1 MDMVELIKIY
11 DSKLTDTFCKQLI
24 DLFELPDTL
33 KLPGKVGPKLNIN
46 ANLKHTLEYKIQSTI
61 SPESQWYGI
70 DSVINSI
77 LSPTINDYI
86 AEINTNIPFIRH
98 NELVDTGFQIQKY
111 KANEG
116 HYKAYHNDF
125 AIFDENPEYY
135 RILTFIFYLNDVDE
149 GGETE
154 FWGKYKVKP
163 VTGRLVIFPASW
175 TYPHCGLMPISH
187 DKYIITGW
195 IYARYK

>member
-1 MDMVELIKIY
+1 MDMMELIKIY
-11 DSKLTDTFCKQLI
+11 DSKLTDIFCKQLI
-24 DLFELPDTL
+24 DLFEHPDTT
-33 KLPGKVGPKLNIN
+33 KLSGSVGPKREIDPNI
-46 ANLKHTLEYKIQSTI
+46 KHTLEYKIRSTI

-70 DSVINSI
+70 DSIINSI
-77 LSPTINDYI
+77 LSPTITEYI
-86 AEINTNIPFIRH
+86 AEINMNIPFIRH
-98 NELVDTGFQIQKY
+98 KELVDTGFQIQKY

-116 HYKAYHNDF
+116 HYQEYHNDF

-135 RILTFIFYLNDVDE
+135 RILTFIFYLNTVDE